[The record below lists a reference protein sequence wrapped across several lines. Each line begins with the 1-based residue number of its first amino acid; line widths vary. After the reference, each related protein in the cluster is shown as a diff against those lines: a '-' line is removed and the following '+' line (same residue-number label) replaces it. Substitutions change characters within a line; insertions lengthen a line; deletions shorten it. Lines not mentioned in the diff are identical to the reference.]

1 MHGIRKGP
9 SLLGLFFCK
18 FILFIYI
25 FIEIA
30 FTFFSILLVE
40 KMKKYK
46 KHL

>member
-25 FIEIA
+25 FIEIT
-30 FTFFSILLVE
+30 FTFSIILLV
-40 KMKKYK
+40 KKIKKYK
-46 KHL
+46 KKL